1 MAQAKADEITA
12 QLPLPEPASVAKT
25 HEDVTLIT
33 PFAPLHPLAF
43 FRRPLLQVVIISMVC
58 FCCPGIFNALSGLGG
73 GGQINPATA
82 DNGDQ
87 CGSIYDFCDH
97 CLYVRNYCE
106 QTWTNT
112 FYVNWVCVS
121 FFPFLRP
128 CQVFMCLCTLRTH
141 LVNRSVGYTL
151 FIGSYLS
158 YNINQSRSVAGFV
171 IAAGA
176 LLGVCAG
183 LLWTAQGSLMLAYAT
198 EATKAR
204 YIATFWIIFNLGAVL
219 GEAVALGKTH
229 GDTTDSPVSNGVY
242 IGFLVITLI
251 GTCLTFTLAP
261 PSSITR
267 SDGSP
272 VTVERNP
279 TWKHELRAMLKTL
292 TQDPT
297 ILLLFPFFWASN
309 WFYTY
314 QFNDYNLA
322 LFNLRTRS
330 LNALLY
336 WLSQIFGSGLFA
348 LLLDFQGAFNRQ
360 HRACLGWAILTIV
373 IFLVWGFGW
382 AVQKDYERGTVT
394 NKMDWHDPAYPG
406 RVWLYM
412 FYGVTDSMWQTYAY
426 WIMGMLADDPADLAP
441 LVGFYKGIQSAGAAV
456 IYRIDSSEASYHA
469 IFISSWGL
477 LALGLLCLI
486 PLLLLRIKNVS
497 SFLPLP
503 LSLSVSTFCC
513 LFMPFHISW
522 CRM

>member
-1 MAQAKADEITA
+1 MAQAKTDEITA
-12 QLPLPEPASVAKT
+12 QLPRPEPASVAKT

-43 FRRPLLQVVIISMVC
+43 FRRPFLQVVIISMVC

-82 DNGDQ
+82 DNANVALYTTFATTAFMSGTIVNKL
-87 CGSIYDFCDH
+87 GPTLSMSIG
-97 CLYVRNYCE
+97 
-106 QTWTNT
+106 
-112 FYVNWVCVS
+112 
-121 FFPFLRP
+121 
-128 CQVFMCLCTLRTH
+128 
-141 LVNRSVGYTL
+141 SVGYTL

-158 YNINQSRSVAGFV
+158 YNINQNSGFV

-486 PLLLLRIKNVS
+486 PLLLLRIKNDVTH
-497 SFLPLP
+497 PP
-503 LSLSVSTFCC
+503 KHQQHYNHQPATTFK
-513 LFMPFHISW
+513 MEKQPA
-522 CRM
+522 